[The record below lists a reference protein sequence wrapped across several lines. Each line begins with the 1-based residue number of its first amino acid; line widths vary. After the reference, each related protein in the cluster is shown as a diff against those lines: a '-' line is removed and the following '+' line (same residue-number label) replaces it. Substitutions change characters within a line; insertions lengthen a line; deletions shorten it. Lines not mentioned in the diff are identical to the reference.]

1 MMQEMMLSANE
12 LSDSVVKAEASS
24 ETGMFGS
31 TGSTGTSE
39 TGATGATGSSETTPA
54 EDAMKEELVEAAA
67 DANRTATGIES
78 EIANEVAEGKKS
90 GVKKS
95 PLAHWLGPDAL
106 TDIHGCVT
114 AAGESYCSATG
125 KCFSVSEPDQCP
137 TALNEATGILEIK
150 LPNCP
155 WCVSGSNVTS
165 TSAAKQFLFPGELK
179 NTMKKTTSL
188 VLSWTAKMSKVQ
200 ASNEVIYAKANSTYN
215 RLASA
220 AAVSNEMYTSDKAH
234 VHLQNLLKRLELQHF
249 NTSSA
254 VREAVSKRVQAA
266 KHAEKLQKSQQEM
279 EEADAGTGASTGAS
293 GSTGVTGISDEHARY
308 AEFKVAKAQLQEEAS
323 EAAAKYRDAESSD
336 PEAQKKLLAVQ
347 EMIRT
352 ASTLKMVESA
362 RSHLKAVVDMFE
374 ESAETGLSGG
384 TGAEDEDSDES
395 ESGPSSETGAS
406 QLSAQKAEL
415 ESLKQQHALKES
427 EWSEA
432 REVMK
437 AKLEAAEKALHEAT
451 AKHEKQSA
459 GLGVTDEEVEEAI
472 EGSSVLLHH
481 GSTGPES
488 ASSGPTGS
496 IGLHDNNTKCKPL
509 VPVDSTKSDSKCK
522 MFTVSGDKCAG
533 DLDFSAAER
542 VCRDHGAHVCAHT
555 ELVDAFNAG
564 YQSNIFGWTA
574 TKLGGENAGQLIENV
589 MQSDEGLMKKGIN
602 VKDVEQNMN
611 KKAYGVHCC
620 GARYGLPGKD
630 GKDGLPGKD
639 GAPGKDG
646 KNGLPGKDGTQ
657 GPAGP
662 QGEKGSDGLGLHLK
676 EFKIVRF

>member
-1 MMQEMMLSANE
+1 MEKEAAKRNLKMMKEMMLSANE
-12 LSDSVVKAEASS
+12 LSDSVVKADS
-24 ETGMFGS
+24 ESGMTGATGTGS
-31 TGSTGTSE
+31 TAGTGSTGATGVSS
-39 TGATGATGSSETTPA
+39 TGATGVSEKTQA
-54 EDAMKEELVEAAA
+54 EDAMKEELSEAAA
-67 DANRTATGIES
+67 DTNRSATGIES

-106 TDIHGCVT
+106 TDIHGRVT

-125 KCFSVSEPDQCP
+125 KCFSVSEPDQCH

-155 WCVSGSNVTS
+155 WCVSGSNATS

-179 NTMKKTTSL
+179 NKMKKTTSL

-323 EAAAKYRDAESSD
+323 EAAAKYRDVESSD
-336 PEAQKKLLAVQ
+336 PEAHKKLLAVQ
-347 EMIRT
+347 EMIRSAT
-352 ASTLKMVESA
+352 TLKMVEAA
-362 RSHLKAVVDMFE
+362 RSHFKSVIDIFE
-374 ESAETGLSGG
+374 DASDASGATGG
-384 TGAEDEDSDES
+384 EDEDSDES
-395 ESGPSSETGAS
+395 ESESGPTGATGGAE
-406 QLSAQKAEL
+406 LSAQRAEI
-415 ESLKQQHALKES
+415 ESLKEQHALKES

-437 AKLEAAEKALHEAT
+437 AKLDAAQRALEEAT
-451 AKHEKQSA
+451 ANKKPSV
-459 GLGVTDEEVEEAI
+459 GMDVTDEEVEEAI

-481 GSTGPES
+481 GLNPSSGSGTAGAGS
-488 ASSGPTGS
+488 ASAGSATGAS
-496 IGLHDNNTKCKPL
+496 VASNETKKCKPL
-509 VPVDSTKSDSKCK
+509 
-522 MFTVSGDKCAG
+522 
-533 DLDFSAAER
+533 
-542 VCRDHGAHVCAHT
+542 
-555 ELVDAFNAG
+555 
-564 YQSNIFGWTA
+564 
-574 TKLGGENAGQLIENV
+574 
-589 MQSDEGLMKKGIN
+589 
-602 VKDVEQNMN
+602 
-611 KKAYGVHCC
+611 
-620 GARYGLPGKD
+620 LPID
-630 GKDGLPGKD
+630 
-639 GAPGKDG
+639 
-646 KNGLPGKDGTQ
+646 
-657 GPAGP
+657 
-662 QGEKGSDGLGLHLK
+662 
-676 EFKIVRF
+676 